1 MRIFAGPILCVR
13 NLSSSPFSF
22 LPSLSGLRTQVPS
35 FLLIALVQPTHRPP
49 ECDVTPGYLAPA
61 SVNASH
67 YPKTVFRHFQLLFD
81 IEKWELSQN
90 FVSFSKSDP
99 PRNGP
104 ASRPTMDDERERQQ
118 HDLQR
123 ATKLLETMSRE
134 ELVDMLH
141 DILFNERS
149 DDTRKLSDWMAF
161 QIIIQDETRDAR
173 KLLAQL
179 GKVSATRLHVL
190 RGRGQAH

>member
-1 MRIFAGPILCVR
+1 
-13 NLSSSPFSF
+13 
-22 LPSLSGLRTQVPS
+22 
-35 FLLIALVQPTHRPP
+35 
-49 ECDVTPGYLAPA
+49 
-61 SVNASH
+61 
-67 YPKTVFRHFQLLFD
+67 
-81 IEKWELSQN
+81 
-90 FVSFSKSDP
+90 
-99 PRNGP
+99 
-104 ASRPTMDDERERQQ
+104 MDDERERQQ

-190 RGRGQAH
+190 RDRVWVHSSSEESQTSCSGK

>member
-1 MRIFAGPILCVR
+1 
-13 NLSSSPFSF
+13 
-22 LPSLSGLRTQVPS
+22 
-35 FLLIALVQPTHRPP
+35 
-49 ECDVTPGYLAPA
+49 
-61 SVNASH
+61 
-67 YPKTVFRHFQLLFD
+67 
-81 IEKWELSQN
+81 
-90 FVSFSKSDP
+90 
-99 PRNGP
+99 
-104 ASRPTMDDERERQQ
+104 MDDERERQQ

-123 ATKLLETMSRE
+123 ATKLLEKMSRE

-179 GKVSATRLHVL
+179 GKVSATHLHALWDPVQVHWSSEKS
-190 RGRGQAH
+190 RIPCPGT

>member
-1 MRIFAGPILCVR
+1 
-13 NLSSSPFSF
+13 
-22 LPSLSGLRTQVPS
+22 
-35 FLLIALVQPTHRPP
+35 
-49 ECDVTPGYLAPA
+49 
-61 SVNASH
+61 
-67 YPKTVFRHFQLLFD
+67 
-81 IEKWELSQN
+81 
-90 FVSFSKSDP
+90 
-99 PRNGP
+99 
-104 ASRPTMDDERERQQ
+104 MDDERERQQ

-123 ATKLLETMSRE
+123 ATNLLETMSRE

-179 GKVSATRLHVL
+179 GKVSTTHLHELSGTPVRCFKAL
-190 RGRGQAH
+190 GCPKSLARAHRSR

>member
-1 MRIFAGPILCVR
+1 
-13 NLSSSPFSF
+13 
-22 LPSLSGLRTQVPS
+22 
-35 FLLIALVQPTHRPP
+35 
-49 ECDVTPGYLAPA
+49 
-61 SVNASH
+61 
-67 YPKTVFRHFQLLFD
+67 
-81 IEKWELSQN
+81 
-90 FVSFSKSDP
+90 
-99 PRNGP
+99 
-104 ASRPTMDDERERQQ
+104 MDDERERQQ

-123 ATKLLETMSRE
+123 ATMLLERMSRE
-134 ELVDMLH
+134 ELVDMLK

-190 RGRGQAH
+190 RCRGQAH